1 MFFSGC
7 LANTNHGRLR
17 LGVCGTVRE
26 KTQMVEVL
34 RIKQKLL
41 LAVELPFLV
50 LFVNEYSVLFV
61 GM

>member
-7 LANTNHGRLR
+7 LANTNHVRLR

-41 LAVELPFLV
+41 LAVQLPFLV